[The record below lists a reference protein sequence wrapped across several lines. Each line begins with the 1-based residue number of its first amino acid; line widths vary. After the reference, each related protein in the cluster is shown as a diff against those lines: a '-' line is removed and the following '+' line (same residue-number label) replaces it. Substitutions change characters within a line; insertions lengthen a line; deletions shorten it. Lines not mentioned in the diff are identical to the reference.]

1 MRIKFKKQEFSK
13 NLCYRIN
20 TLRYDYLDHFLYNT
34 DLDCY
39 KLHDEIKKSIN
50 YLTEE
55 TFVDELLFS
64 NLERIRI
71 LIVK

>member
-1 MRIKFKKQEFSK
+1 MKIKFKKQEISK
-13 NLCYRIN
+13 NICYRIN

-34 DLDCY
+34 ELDCY
-39 KLHDEIKKSIN
+39 KLHDDLEKMIN

-55 TFVDELLFS
+55 SFVDELLFS

-71 LIVK
+71 YMY